1 MTAVRSVENLASR
14 LRAID
19 FRVDGESGANY
30 RHGNDSLRR
39 KQRRANFGEN
49 LLPRAPASDGHL
61 IEIALSLLLYRTRP
75 PASGFRTRA
84 KSVTYYAFIRMLLSA
99 TRGLRRVRE

>member
-61 IEIALSLLLYRTRP
+61 IEIALIIVPYTT
-75 PASGFRTRA
+75 A
-84 KSVTYYAFIRMLLSA
+84 
-99 TRGLRRVRE
+99 RVRISFTRQIRHVLCIYPDAIIRDARSTAR